1 MQHHRAH
8 GLSYAYQVELSPD
21 GRYAY
26 SVSVKGDLIEYQ
38 RNLVNGALH
47 VIGCFGEEE
56 ALKPCAE
63 EHAEMEVAT
72 AGGPAAIAI
81 SPDGSNVYIVSQL
94 NDSVAEFARD
104 ASTGL
109 LTKIGCITEESVLSE
124 CLTTDAK
131 GLNVPYGITVSPD
144 GQNVYVAS
152 FADKAVAEFKRS
164 PEGGLLTQ
172 LEAPNHCISETS
184 ASGWGTEGAIGLN
197 EAIGVTV
204 SPDGKNVYVA
214 AGHNRP
220 TATWPP
226 SNVALKAR
234 SHSSRNRP
242 GVSANWLPAVRR
254 ALTSGS

>member
-1 MQHHRAH
+1 MTEANRISSWCRRPTDAAAVLLALMALIVSLVVCPARALAVVDSGALSQQGEACVGEQEEEVAKCSTTVRH

-172 LEAPNHCISETS
+172 LEAPNRLH
-184 ASGWGTEGAIGLN
+184 
-197 EAIGVTV
+197 
-204 SPDGKNVYVA
+204 
-214 AGHNRP
+214 
-220 TATWPP
+220 
-226 SNVALKAR
+226 
-234 SHSSRNRP
+234 
-242 GVSANWLPAVRR
+242 
-254 ALTSGS
+254 